1 MTNNTRNAIY
11 ACLLLL
17 AITVGACVKDSTVP
31 ESIHKQ
37 PQDFQLADARK
48 HYEENIEN
56 LCFPEIY
63 LKPIIQTKG
72 SNYFHNLKQTPLW
85 DRFNFTENGWSYIYE
100 IPILY
105 NITLKASMGH
115 LTQDGHLK
123 KEDKEV
129 NLQSNLII
137 QKYKKS
143 GNVHIFLSTVIG
155 YIPEPDID
163 IEGKSPW
170 LWTGDRRNF
179 TGYQFFTNPDG
190 SFRSAFQYKDSH
202 RTNIILSLYD
212 KNEEY
217 IYPQNFFSISL
228 GSLGTKGEG
237 IQEYKKYCWD
247 CQREFDWTES
257 YCPQCGTMLE
267 ELDEITIIP
276 QPDHICDKCNFLIEN
291 CVCEDHD
298 YGDEDQ
304 CPYCLGYD
312 CSGECR
318 NTGGE
323 GNSGGTLTPDNP
335 TYYLISAIAEP
346 VNAGSINGLG
356 AYKAGNDVTLTAVEN
371 LNYIFGYWKGDL
383 SGSNISQIFKASK
396 DIDAIA
402 VFHHKDS
409 ECGKL
414 INNYN
419 NNVLLWQ
426 SIDQINNIMTDNT
439 RNKKEYGFYPVHN
452 SLHCISGSND
462 KVIIPTNIGPIDF
475 FTHNHPNNALIP
487 SIADLIGIYKLHK
500 NGTFTEKSKLVITT
514 IDGCLGIEVSNI
526 NALEL
531 FLSDWGLLN
540 CSDKDLQMYCRE
552 YEQMFNLE
560 ILGNP
565 NATQVKQYEYT
576 ELAIDY
582 YIQIGLKIAHRFST
596 DPSSKWSYAT
606 YENGTLTYKNCLN

>member
-63 LKPIIQTKG
+63 LKPIIYTKG

-100 IPILY
+100 IPIIY

-129 NLQSNLII
+129 KFQSNLII

-143 GNVHIFLSTVIG
+143 ENVHIFLSTVIG
-155 YIPEPDID
+155 YISEPDNE
-163 IEGKSPW
+163 IEGESPW
-170 LWTGDRRNF
+170 LWTGNRRNF

-202 RTNIILSLYD
+202 RTSIILSLYD

-217 IYPQNFFSISL
+217 VFPQSFFSISL

-267 ELDEITIIP
+267 VLDEITVIP

-291 CVCEDHD
+291 CVCEDYD

-304 CPYCLGYD
+304 CPYCHLPD

-318 NTGGE
+318 NTGGD
-323 GNSGGTLTPDNP
+323 GTGSGGTTPGGNQDSIEYYIVNVVTKGNGTAYGSGTYSLGDEVHLEANPNENHVFNGWSNKGAFFSSSSSFSFVIDDN
-335 TYYLISAIAEP
+335 YDLIANFNP
-346 VNAGSINGLG
+346 
-356 AYKAGNDVTLTAVEN
+356 
-371 LNYIFGYWKGDL
+371 
-383 SGSNISQIFKASK
+383 
-396 DIDAIA
+396 
-402 VFHHKDS
+402 KDS
-409 ECGKL
+409 ECGRLALKYT
-414 INNYN
+414 NNSSLSN
-419 NNVLLWQ
+419 TISLLN
-426 SIDQINNIMTDNT
+426 SKISENGNI
-439 RNKKEYGFYPVHN
+439 EYGYAKPENMEDV
-452 SLHCISGSND
+452 LYVGTTD
-462 KVIIPTNIGPIDF
+462 KVNIVLNANMDYEYVI
-475 FTHNHPNNALIP
+475 HNHPVSNSLIP
-487 SIADLIGIYKLHK
+487 SIEDLAFYYTEICKGTLK
-500 NGTFTEKSKLVITT
+500 NTSLFLIRASNDIISFEVENFNKFRSFINDVVQTEDT
-514 IDGCLGIEVSNI
+514 IDDYRSAFHKYV
-526 NALEL
+526 
-531 FLSDWGLLN
+531 
-540 CSDKDLQMYCRE
+540 
-552 YEQMFNLE
+552 
-560 ILGNP
+560 LGNP
-565 NATQVKQYEYT
+565 KHEDLGKQSVIEKALKFYAER
-576 ELAIDY
+576 
-582 YIQIGLKIAHRFST
+582 GLKITYAKKINNT
-596 DPSSKWSYAT
+596 YTWSNVSV
-606 YENGTLTYKNCLN
+606 NGTTVNYLNCLN

>member
-37 PQDFQLADARK
+37 PQDFQLADAKK

-115 LTQDGHLK
+115 LTQYGHLK

-155 YIPEPDID
+155 YISEPDNE
-163 IEGKSPW
+163 IEGESPW

-202 RTNIILSLYD
+202 RTSIILSLYD

-217 IYPQNFFSISL
+217 VFPQSFFSISL

-267 ELDEITIIP
+267 VLDEITIIP

-291 CVCEDHD
+291 CVCEDYD

-304 CPYCLGYD
+304 CPYCLRHD

-318 NTGGE
+318 NIDGD
-323 GNSGGTLTPDNP
+323 GNGDTSSNVYLMVDIDGVGLVDGVGT
-335 TYYLISAIAEP
+335 YL
-346 VNAGSINGLG
+346 NGTE
-356 AYKAGNDVTLTAVEN
+356 VTLTVMPGS
-371 LNYIFGYWKGDL
+371 GYEFVGWGGCL
-383 SGSNISQIFKASK
+383 SGRSLSETVVATSGLYIKAYFDSSNSI
-396 DIDAIA
+396 
-402 VFHHKDS
+402 
-409 ECGKL
+409 CGKL
-414 INNYN
+414 ARATKDYSKLLEYLTRAKSS
-419 NNVLLWQ
+419 NVELAYIRTSTDYFEVEGDNKSV
-426 SIDQINNIMTDNT
+426 SIPFKANTTDV
-439 RNKKEYGFYPVHN
+439 VHT
-452 SLHCISGSND
+452 H
-462 KVIIPTNIGPIDF
+462 TNATI
-475 FTHNHPNNALIP
+475 HL
-487 SIADLIGIYKLHK
+487 SIADLKKLYWRFK
-500 NGTFTEKSKLVITT
+500 NGNVQDYNNFRNCIIMGDYIMVMEVEDIARINYLINTEKIVTGIEANIIFNQELSNLYDNIMQQTLSGSTLNHFARFLNFMRT
-514 IDGCLGIEVSNI
+514 IDSGFKISLHEFNSATGAISSQYVN
-526 NALEL
+526 
-531 FLSDWGLLN
+531 DVT
-540 CSDKDLQMYCRE
+540 D
-552 YEQMFNLE
+552 YESFFQNTNTSC
-560 ILGNP
+560 I
-565 NATQVKQYEYT
+565 
-576 ELAIDY
+576 
-582 YIQIGLKIAHRFST
+582 
-596 DPSSKWSYAT
+596 
-606 YENGTLTYKNCLN
+606 KN

>member
-37 PQDFQLADARK
+37 PQDFQLADAKK

-63 LKPIIQTKG
+63 LKPIIYTKG

-100 IPILY
+100 IPIIY

-129 NLQSNLII
+129 KFQSNLII

-155 YIPEPDID
+155 YISEPDNE
-163 IEGKSPW
+163 IEGESPW

-202 RTNIILSLYD
+202 RTSIILSLYD

-217 IYPQNFFSISL
+217 VFPQSFFSISL

-267 ELDEITIIP
+267 MLDEITIIP

-304 CPYCLGYD
+304 CPYCLGHD

-318 NTGGE
+318 NTGGD
-323 GNSGGTLTPDNP
+323 GTGSGGGTTPGGNQGEGGENNDEQ
-335 TYYLISAIAEP
+335 TSLIDKFKE
-346 VNAGSINGLG
+346 
-356 AYKAGNDVTLTAVEN
+356 KAD
-371 LNYIFGYWKGDL
+371 
-383 SGSNISQIFKASK
+383 
-396 DIDAIA
+396 
-402 VFHHKDS
+402 
-409 ECGKL
+409 
-414 INNYN
+414 
-419 NNVLLWQ
+419 
-426 SIDQINNIMTDNT
+426 
-439 RNKKEYGFYPVHN
+439 
-452 SLHCISGSND
+452 
-462 KVIIPTNIGPIDF
+462 
-475 FTHNHPNNALIP
+475 
-487 SIADLIGIYKLHK
+487 
-500 NGTFTEKSKLVITT
+500 EKSKNEIIPLLIEMERKNDCMTNQLLSSLQDVEIQYDANLATAICSTYVNYTT
-514 IDGCLGIEVSNI
+514 QVEKRIIRWGMNIAGAEETASLILLEELIHAMQFQMQWINDSNKI
-526 NALEL
+526 NAEVEAKVAVYKYAVHHNILNKLTGYGYWQDAIEPYLANPTQETYSDVVDFVRWLEPNVYGDEVE
-531 FLSDWGLLN
+531 FKYDSRIV
-540 CSDKDLQMYCRE
+540 DLQ
-552 YEQMFNLE
+552 
-560 ILGNP
+560 
-565 NATQVKQYEYT
+565 V
-576 ELAIDY
+576 
-582 YIQIGLKIAHRFST
+582 IGTFFC
-596 DPSSKWSYAT
+596 Y
-606 YENGTLTYKNCLN
+606 

>member
-100 IPILY
+100 IPIIY

-129 NLQSNLII
+129 KFQSNLII

-155 YIPEPDID
+155 YISEPDNE
-163 IEGKSPW
+163 IEGESPW

-202 RTNIILSLYD
+202 RTSIILSLYD

-217 IYPQNFFSISL
+217 VFPQSFFSISL

-267 ELDEITIIP
+267 MLDEITIIP

-304 CPYCLGYD
+304 CPYCLGHD

-318 NTGGE
+318 NTGGD
-323 GNSGGTLTPDNP
+323 GTGSGGGTTPGGNQGEGGENNDEQ
-335 TYYLISAIAEP
+335 TSLIDKFKE
-346 VNAGSINGLG
+346 
-356 AYKAGNDVTLTAVEN
+356 KAD
-371 LNYIFGYWKGDL
+371 
-383 SGSNISQIFKASK
+383 
-396 DIDAIA
+396 
-402 VFHHKDS
+402 
-409 ECGKL
+409 
-414 INNYN
+414 
-419 NNVLLWQ
+419 
-426 SIDQINNIMTDNT
+426 
-439 RNKKEYGFYPVHN
+439 
-452 SLHCISGSND
+452 
-462 KVIIPTNIGPIDF
+462 
-475 FTHNHPNNALIP
+475 
-487 SIADLIGIYKLHK
+487 
-500 NGTFTEKSKLVITT
+500 EKSKNEIIPLLIEMERKNDCMTNQLLSSLQDVEIQYDANLATAICSTYVNYTT
-514 IDGCLGIEVSNI
+514 QVEKRIIRWGMNIAGAEETASLILLEELIHAMQFQMQWINDSNKI
-526 NALEL
+526 NAEVEAKVAVYKYAVHHNILNKLTGYGYWQDAIEPYLANPTQETYSDVVDFVRWLEPNVYGDEVE
-531 FLSDWGLLN
+531 FKYDSRIV
-540 CSDKDLQMYCRE
+540 DLQ
-552 YEQMFNLE
+552 
-560 ILGNP
+560 
-565 NATQVKQYEYT
+565 V
-576 ELAIDY
+576 
-582 YIQIGLKIAHRFST
+582 IGTFFC
-596 DPSSKWSYAT
+596 Y
-606 YENGTLTYKNCLN
+606 

>member
-63 LKPIIQTKG
+63 LKPIIYTKG

-100 IPILY
+100 IPIIY

-129 NLQSNLII
+129 KFQSNLII

-179 TGYQFFTNPDG
+179 TGFQFFTNPDG
-190 SFRSAFQYKDSH
+190 SLRSAFQYKDSH
-202 RTNIILSLYD
+202 RTSIILSLYD

-217 IYPQNFFSISL
+217 VFPQSFFSISL

-257 YCPQCGTMLE
+257 FCPQCGSMLE
-267 ELDEITIIP
+267 ELGEITVIP

-291 CVCEDHD
+291 CVCEDYD

-304 CPYCLGYD
+304 CPYCLGHD

-318 NTGGE
+318 NTGGD
-323 GNSGGTLTPDNP
+323 GTGSGGGTTPGGNQGEGGENNDEQ
-335 TYYLISAIAEP
+335 TSLIDKFKE
-346 VNAGSINGLG
+346 
-356 AYKAGNDVTLTAVEN
+356 KAD
-371 LNYIFGYWKGDL
+371 
-383 SGSNISQIFKASK
+383 
-396 DIDAIA
+396 
-402 VFHHKDS
+402 
-409 ECGKL
+409 
-414 INNYN
+414 
-419 NNVLLWQ
+419 
-426 SIDQINNIMTDNT
+426 
-439 RNKKEYGFYPVHN
+439 
-452 SLHCISGSND
+452 
-462 KVIIPTNIGPIDF
+462 
-475 FTHNHPNNALIP
+475 
-487 SIADLIGIYKLHK
+487 
-500 NGTFTEKSKLVITT
+500 EKSKNEIIPLLIEMERKNDCMTNQLLSSLQDVEIQYDANLATAICSTYVNYTT
-514 IDGCLGIEVSNI
+514 QVEKRIIRWGMNIAGAEETASLILLEELIHAMQFQMQWINDSNKI
-526 NALEL
+526 NAEVEAKVAVYKYAVHHNILNKLTGYGYWQDAIEPYLANPTQETYSDVVDFVRWLEPNVYGDEVE
-531 FLSDWGLLN
+531 FKYDS
-540 CSDKDLQMYCRE
+540 KIVDLQ
-552 YEQMFNLE
+552 
-560 ILGNP
+560 
-565 NATQVKQYEYT
+565 V
-576 ELAIDY
+576 
-582 YIQIGLKIAHRFST
+582 IGTFFC
-596 DPSSKWSYAT
+596 Y
-606 YENGTLTYKNCLN
+606 